1 MLTRERPSTQAATGE
16 GGKGIAPETRSSA
29 LQMSD
34 VLKATPDECAHGYA
48 PLLPGLFHSRQ
59 LPLRRKRVEGSK
71 VKRKSD
77 ITPNSRIKAALHKLW
92 LQSRER
98 AAAIRRD
105 GYICQHCGVK
115 QSTAKGKEQKVVV
128 HHLDGVE
135 WENILAYIRRHL
147 LVEPRKLVTL
157 CPDCH
162 KREHICAEADEI
174 L

>member
-1 MLTRERPSTQAATGE
+1 M
-16 GGKGIAPETRSSA
+16 
-29 LQMSD
+29 
-34 VLKATPDECAHGYA
+34 
-48 PLLPGLFHSRQ
+48 
-59 LPLRRKRVEGSK
+59 
-71 VKRKSD
+71 KRKSD

-105 GYICQHCGVK
+105 GYTCQHCGVK
-115 QSTAKGKEQKVVV
+115 QSTAKAHPQKVVV

-162 KREHICAEADEI
+162 KREHDAKIAEDCG

>member
-1 MLTRERPSTQAATGE
+1 MRQNSLYGS
-16 GGKGIAPETRSSA
+16 
-29 LQMSD
+29 
-34 VLKATPDECAHGYA
+34 PDRQTS
-48 PLLPGLFHSRQ
+48 LLLE
-59 LPLRRKRVEGSK
+59 LPNHCWDTLRRKRLEGAE

-105 GYICQHCGVK
+105 GYTCQHCGVK
-115 QSTAKGKEQKVVV
+115 QSTAKGKERKVVV

>member
-1 MLTRERPSTQAATGE
+1 MT
-16 GGKGIAPETRSSA
+16 
-29 LQMSD
+29 
-34 VLKATPDECAHGYA
+34 
-48 PLLPGLFHSRQ
+48 
-59 LPLRRKRVEGSK
+59 
-71 VKRKSD
+71 RKSD

-162 KREHICAEADEI
+162 KREHVCAEADE
-174 L
+174 LL